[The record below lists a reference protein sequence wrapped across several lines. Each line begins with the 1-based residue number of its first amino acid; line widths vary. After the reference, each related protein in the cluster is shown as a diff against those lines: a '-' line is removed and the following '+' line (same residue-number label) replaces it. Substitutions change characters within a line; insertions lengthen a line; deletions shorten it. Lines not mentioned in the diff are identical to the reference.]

1 MQMIAIVPGLIA
13 LIWCI
18 RKGPQQAF
26 LQVYFPVLFLLPN
39 YYRLVMAGLPDP
51 TFGEACII
59 PIGIFYLI
67 RHAPGWKWSFTDIAV
82 FGFAACVGYSQFL
95 STGYNDA
102 QNLIFDMLG
111 QVVLP
116 YVLAK
121 GIIESGGLRLA
132 FAKKMV
138 VLLGIVAVTN
148 LYEFRFIQS
157 VYRMVLD
164 PFFPGDMGRG
174 WVTTERYGF
183 GRAAGPYAHAIL
195 AGVIF
200 ATGFRIQRWLQMNGH
215 WSKAEQT
222 KSRLLTAAMVAGMV
236 MTQSR
241 GPWLGAMVGSLAVVI
256 GRAKNRAAMMAVV
269 GALIVCVGT
278 PAYLAFQS
286 YVSVGR
292 AGAESATQ
300 ETAAYRKELMDKYTD
315 IVLQKASWGWG
326 QNEWPKIPSMPS
338 IDNHFLNLALRHG
351 LIATGFF
358 CLTLFAIC
366 FRLGVYCYK
375 TPRTSPGSSLAFSM
389 LAAMIALIISI
400 VTVFLGENALML
412 CFVMVGWAEGLVTG
426 QEVAPQFARVGVALA
441 PATHRFRRVLV

>member
-1 MQMIAIVPGLIA
+1 MQMIAALPGLIA

-18 RKGPQQAF
+18 KKGPQQAF

-39 YYRLVMAGLPDP
+39 YYRWVLAGLPDP
-51 TFGEACII
+51 TFAEACII
-59 PIGIFYLI
+59 PIAIFYLI
-67 RHAPGWKWSFTDIAV
+67 KRAPGWKWSFADFAV
-82 FGFAACVGYSQFL
+82 FGFAFCVGFSQFL

-121 GIIESGGLRLA
+121 GIIEPGGLRLE

-138 VLLGIVAVTN
+138 VLLGFVALTN
-148 LYEFRFIQS
+148 LYEFRFIQCA
-157 VYRMVLD
+157 YRMVLD
-164 PFFPGDMGRG
+164 PLFPGDMGRG

-200 ATGFRIQRWLQMNGH
+200 ATGFRVQRWLQQNGH
-215 WSKAEQT
+215 WSKGEKT
-222 KSRLLTAAMVAGMV
+222 KARLLTAAMVAGMV

-241 GPWLGAMVGSLAVVI
+241 GPWLGAMIGSLAVVI
-256 GRAKNRAAMMAVV
+256 GRAKNRSAMLAIVAALV
-269 GALIVCVGT
+269 VCVGT
-278 PAYLAFQS
+278 PAYLAFQA

-300 ETAAYRKELMDKYTD
+300 ETAAYRKELVDNYTD
-315 IVLQKASWGWG
+315 IVLQKAAWGWG
-326 QNEWPKIPSMPS
+326 QNEWPKIPGMPS

-358 CLTLFAIC
+358 CLTLLGIC
-366 FRLGVYCYK
+366 FRLGMYCYN
-375 TPRTSPGSSLAFSM
+375 TPRTSPGSPLAFSM
-389 LAAMIALIISI
+389 LAALIGLVISI

-412 CFVMVGWAEGLVTG
+412 CFVIVGWAEGLVIAR
-426 QEVAPQFARVGVALA
+426 EPAPRYAK
-441 PATHRFRRVLV
+441 THGFRRVLA